1 MNQHPE
7 IIGFVTVNDKGQ
19 VVIPADAR
27 AAIGMKPGDKL
38 LAIVHSGRGISLMKP
53 DGVEQLAKQML
64 KDISNAEDKSE

>member
-1 MNQHPE
+1 MNHHPE

-27 AAIGMKPGDKL
+27 VAIGVKPGDKM
-38 LAIVHSGRGISLMKP
+38 LAIVHEGRGLSLMKP

-64 KDISNAEDKSE
+64 RDIGTAEDKSE